1 MRLIDADA
9 LLEQYNLNDATKY
22 GNKDANQQAHSYST
36 MMLYEIA
43 DMIEDAPTAYDV
55 DEVVE
60 KLEEKANTEGFDC
73 EEYEDEIKM
82 QCYRDA
88 IEIVKDGRVNE

>member
-9 LLEQYNLNDATKY
+9 FLERFEAMCETKTDNAIAMVLRGALDDEPAAYN
-22 GNKDANQQAHSYST
+22 
-36 MMLYEIA
+36 
-43 DMIEDAPTAYDV
+43 V
-55 DEVVE
+55 DKVVE
-60 KLEEKANTEGFDC
+60 KLEEKANTEGLDC

-88 IEIVKDGRVNE
+88 IEIVKGGGVNG